1 MRVLVTRPRADAER
15 TAKRLAAAG
24 HDPLVAPL
32 MSIASTGRAP
42 PEGGGDAV
50 IVTSAHA
57 VAALARLDRRN
68 RPVFAVGERTAA
80 ALREAGFDDVR
91 VGEGDAANLA
101 ALVARSL
108 PGKSV
113 LLHVAGRHHKPEPGA
128 SLREAGHAVRVWE
141 AYEAQPAPRL
151 PAEVLS
157 GLAAGRIDAALHYSR
172 RSAALFVDLIGEAGL
187 VPQLRPVTHICL
199 SVDAAAA
206 LVGLDVTVRV
216 AAEPNETALL
226 AALDAFGHE
235 TGSRRPHS

>member
-1 MRVLVTRPRADAER
+1 MRVLVTRPQADAER

-32 MSIASTGRAP
+32 MSIVSTGCAP
-42 PEGGGDAV
+42 PQDGWNAV

-57 VAALARLDRRN
+57 VAALASLDRRSG
-68 RPVFAVGERTAA
+68 PVFAVGERTAT

-91 VGEGDAANLA
+91 VGEGDAASLA

-108 PGKSV
+108 PEGSV
-113 LLHVAGRHHKPEPGA
+113 LLHVAGRHRKPEPGA
-128 SLREAGHAVRVWE
+128 SLWDAGHAVRVWE
-141 AYEAQPAPRL
+141 AYEAQPVLRL
-151 PAEVLS
+151 PADVLS

-172 RSAALFVDLIGEAGL
+172 RSAALFVDLVGEAGL
-187 VPQLRPVTHICL
+187 VPQLRPVMQVCL
-199 SVDAAAA
+199 SADAAAA
-206 LVGLDVTVRV
+206 LVGLGLAVRV

-235 TGSRRPHS
+235 TGSRRPPS